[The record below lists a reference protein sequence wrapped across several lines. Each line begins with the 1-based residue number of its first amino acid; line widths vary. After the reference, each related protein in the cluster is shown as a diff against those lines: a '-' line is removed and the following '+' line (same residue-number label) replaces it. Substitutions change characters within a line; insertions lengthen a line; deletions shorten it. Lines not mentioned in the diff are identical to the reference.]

1 MSDHTKLVKEIMAT
15 LPERLSEQTVTE
27 CLDALDWDGLRD
39 HLDGCTLDEDSAR
52 KLVGIVLR
60 SRRLVFKYPGKL
72 KKRTAIIDGVVAK
85 VRADVGED
93 AGDRARDRLAVFEL
107 IDEGYAAI
115 LKLIDDLPLA
125 ELSQAGQVS
134 AYLARVAADWNDL
147 RQQMESAA
155 ASASPIISGVILET
169 EDGERY
175 GADSATSMF
184 ISLLGM
190 NILLAAHKGKWF
202 DEQDIVR
209 MPALPAATEEQVRLA
224 GAAHSTALAWQ
235 QWQLIEERC
244 CYMDGSLLKRIA
256 AEDEILPDGAH
267 VMEHG
272 PRGIEWEMLDTVAN
286 ERLGERLGQTFQ
298 EMSLKTNLL
307 AKGKGIDPGTAMP
320 PAGYVSPVEMHSVVM
335 LSEFLGL
342 NVATHPA
349 DLGGLR
355 LCEWMRG
362 FAVLQ
367 QLVNERIPMATDA
380 MGRAFPQ
387 IDVEELEAILECNG
401 LTDGKAHIFIDHA
414 SYAKSSRDIY
424 DAPILRGE
432 GSGCLLAGLA
442 LSDALLI
449 RLVLSTL
456 ANKKLV
462 IEGKGEAFEDQFRA
476 VLEAEG
482 LPVHHFEVRRGGE
495 PYEYDAIVPWGNFLF
510 VFECKNR
517 SLSGTNPIASYN
529 LLRST
534 AGHAKQ
540 VHRLVQA
547 LIDYPDILTS
557 QIETDCSGLEI
568 VPVIVNSMPFAMQ
581 GDFDGVYFSDVA
593 SINRFFSERY
603 SHFSRLHHVGP
614 HKVLHRVRLHDI
626 WGGENADADAFM
638 RHLEDPLQL
647 RIMIAHMQVEPLGI
661 QIGDGLYGST
671 NRVRRKETTMESVA
685 QVCGMSAEA
694 IEAEMSRFAESLA
707 VVREKYEADNP
718 LEP

>member
-1 MSDHTKLVKEIMAT
+1 MTT
-15 LPERLSEQTVTE
+15 LPERLSEKTVTE

-39 HLDGCTLDEDSAR
+39 HLDALTLDEESAI

-60 SRRLVFKYPGKL
+60 SRRLVFRYPGKI
-72 KKRTAIIDGVVAK
+72 KKRKAIIDGVISK
-85 VRADVGED
+85 VRADIGED
-93 AGDRARDRLAVFEL
+93 AADRASDRLAVFDL
-107 IDEGYAAI
+107 VDEGYAGI
-115 LKLIDDLPLA
+115 RKLIDDLPLA
-125 ELSQAGQVS
+125 GLSQTEQVS
-134 AYLARVAADWNDL
+134 AYMARIARDWDGI
-147 RQQMESAA
+147 RQQMEA
-155 ASASPIISGVILET
+155 ASASASVVISGVVLET

-184 ISLLGM
+184 VNLLGM
-190 NILLAAHKGKWF
+190 NISLAAHRGKWF

-209 MPALPAATEEQVRLA
+209 MPALPVATEEQIGLA
-224 GAAHSTALAWQ
+224 GTAHSTALAWQ

-244 CYMDGSLLKRIA
+244 CYMDGGLLKRPA
-256 AEDEILPDGAH
+256 AEDEGLPEGAQII
-267 VMEHG
+267 EHS

-298 EMSLKTNLL
+298 EMSMKTNLL
-307 AKGKGIDPGTAMP
+307 TKGEGIDPGADMP
-320 PAGYVSPVEMHSVVM
+320 PSGYVSSIEMHSVVM

-367 QLVNERIPMATDA
+367 QLVNDRLSNEADVLR
-380 MGRAFPQ
+380 RAFPP
-387 IDVEELEAILECNG
+387 IALDELEAILERNG
-401 LTDGKAHIFIDHA
+401 LVDGRAGVFIDHA
-414 SYAKSSRDIY
+414 SYAKSSRDLY

-432 GSGCLLAGLA
+432 GDTCLLVGAA

-456 ANKKLV
+456 ANKGLV
-462 IEGKGEAFEDQFRA
+462 IEGKGEAFEEQFRA
-476 VLEAEG
+476 VLETEG
-482 LPVHHFEVRRGGE
+482 LTAYYFEVRRNGE
-495 PYEYDAIVPWGNFLF
+495 VYEYDAVVPWGKYLF

-534 AGHAKQ
+534 AGHAQQ
-540 VHRLVQA
+540 VQRLAQA
-547 LIDYPDILTS
+547 LIDHPDILTS
-557 QIETDCSGLEI
+557 QIKEDCAGLEI

-603 SHFSRLHHVGP
+603 SHFSRLHSVGP
-614 HKVLHRVRLHDI
+614 HKVLHRVRLHDL

-661 QIGDGLYGST
+661 QIGDRLYAST

-685 QVCGMSAEA
+685 RVSGMTAEA
-694 IEAEMSRFAESLA
+694 IEAEMERFASSLA
-707 VVREKYEADNP
+707 EVREKYEADNP
-718 LEP
+718 PAP

>member
-1 MSDHTKLVKEIMAT
+1 MTT
-15 LPERLSEQTVTE
+15 LPARLSEKIVTE

-39 HLDGCTLDEDSAR
+39 HLDVLTLDPESAE

-60 SRRLVFKYPGKL
+60 SRSLVFRYPGKI
-72 KKRTAIIDGVVAK
+72 KKRKAIIDGVISK
-85 VRADVGED
+85 VRAEIGNE
-93 AGDRARDRLAVFEL
+93 AADRASDRLAVFDQ
-107 IDEGYAAI
+107 IDEGYAGI
-115 LKLIDDLPLA
+115 RKLIDDLPLA
-125 ELSQAGQVS
+125 GLSQAEQVS
-134 AYLARVAADWNDL
+134 AYMARVANDWNDI
-147 RQQMESAA
+147 RRQMEA
-155 ASASPIISGVILET
+155 ASASASMVISGVILET

-175 GADSATSMF
+175 GADSATSML
-184 ISLLGM
+184 INLLGM
-190 NILLAAHKGKWF
+190 NILLAAHRGRWF

-209 MPALPAATEEQVRLA
+209 MPTLPSATVEQIELA

-244 CYMDGSLLKRIA
+244 CYMDGGLVKRPA
-256 AEDEILPDGAH
+256 VEGEVLPEGSH
-267 VMEHG
+267 VIEHS

-298 EMSLKTNLL
+298 EMSMKTNLL
-307 AKGKGIDPGTAMP
+307 TKGEGLSPGAGMP
-320 PAGYVSPVEMHSVVM
+320 PSGYVSSIEMHSVVM

-367 QLVNERIPMATDA
+367 QLVNDRIPNEAGA
-380 MGRAFPQ
+380 WGRAFPS
-387 IDVEELEAILECNG
+387 ITVGDLEAILKRNG
-401 LTDGKAHIFIDHA
+401 LAEGRARTFIDHA
-414 SYAKSSRDIY
+414 SYSKSSRDLY
-424 DAPILRGE
+424 DAPILRAE
-432 GSGCLLAGLA
+432 GDFCILVGAA

-456 ANKKLV
+456 ANKGFV
-462 IEGKGEAFEDQFRA
+462 IEGKGEAFEEQFRA

-482 LPVHHFEVRRGGE
+482 LKAHYFKVGRNGE
-495 PYEYDAIVPWGNFLF
+495 EYEYDAIVPWGRYLF

-534 AGHAKQ
+534 VGHARQ
-540 VHRLVQA
+540 VQRLAQA
-547 LIDYPDILTS
+547 LIDHPNILTT
-557 QIETDCSGLEI
+557 QIEEDCSDLEI
-568 VPVIVNSMPFAMQ
+568 VPVIVNSMPFAIQ

-603 SHFSRLHHVGP
+603 THFSRLHSVGP

-626 WGGENADADAFM
+626 WGGETADADAFM

-647 RIMIAHMQVEPLGI
+647 RIMIAHMQIEPLGI
-661 QIGDGLYGST
+661 QIGDGLYAST

-685 QVCGMSAEA
+685 QVCGMTAEA
-694 IEAEMSRFAESLA
+694 IEAEMESFEKSLA
-707 VVREKYEADNP
+707 AVRDKYEADNP
-718 LEP
+718 REP